1 MSIGIL
7 LQFNKSVRAM
17 RLAQCLA
24 QIMAHYGV
32 DGANCDE
39 VGSKAH
45 FLELERHPSYLLL
58 NYGSIAL
65 KEVG

>member
-1 MSIGIL
+1 
-7 LQFNKSVRAM
+7 M

-39 VGSKAH
+39 VVSKAH
-45 FLELERHPSYLLL
+45 FLELEQHTSYLLL